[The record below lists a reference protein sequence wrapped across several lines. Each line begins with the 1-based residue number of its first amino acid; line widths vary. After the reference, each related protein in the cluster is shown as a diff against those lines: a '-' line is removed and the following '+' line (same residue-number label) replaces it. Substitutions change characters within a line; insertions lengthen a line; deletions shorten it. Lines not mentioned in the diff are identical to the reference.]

1 MSGSR
6 MDAIPPSQQA
16 LKEALGLSEEILRNI
31 ELNELPLARIA
42 LKASRLARLIND
54 LEMQKIMQFEASGY
68 PSTPEGV
75 PSEVFRLATIAG
87 RQFEQKDLK
96 DGEPKQFV
104 YLEPIGN
111 LEQVIGIADTAL
123 EAARDPDISVSSSN
137 PNQMVQL
144 PAGHDFERIEIRTG
158 ASQATT
164 RLSSRQAF
172 IYQYVLGKHYELK
185 YSGIADDV
193 FSRIRQRVDSS
204 IGETV
209 PDAVQKLSS
218 AYDNLRSTNPEDW
231 SNAVHSCRRIL
242 QGLADAV
249 CPPKEGRIVVINGKE
264 QPIKMGKDNY
274 INRIIAFVQDHSESE
289 RFRSI
294 VGSHLRFL
302 GDRLDSIFEA
312 AQKGSHAVIVN
323 QAEADRY
330 VVYTY
335 LIVGDV
341 LGLIT

>member
-1 MSGSR
+1 MEI
-6 MDAIPPSQQA
+6 IPPSQQA
-16 LKEALGLSEEILRNI
+16 LKEALDLSEEILRNI
-31 ELNELPLARIA
+31 ELNELPLANIA
-42 LKASRLARLIND
+42 LKASRLARLLND
-54 LEMQKIMQFEASGY
+54 LETQKIMQYESSGY
-68 PSTPEGV
+68 PSTPDGV
-75 PSEVFRLATIAG
+75 PLEVFRLATIAG
-87 RQFEQKDLK
+87 RQFEQKGPE
-96 DGEPKQFV
+96 DGEVKQLV
-104 YLEPIGN
+104 YLESIGN
-111 LEQVIGIADTAL
+111 LEQTIRIANAAL

-137 PNQMVQL
+137 PYQSVHL
-144 PAGHDFERIEIRTG
+144 PAGHDFERMGIKSE
-158 ASQATT
+158 ASRAMT

-185 YSGIADDV
+185 YSDIADDV
-193 FSRIRQRVDSS
+193 FSRIPQRVDSS

-249 CPPKEGRIVVINGKE
+249 CPPQEDRIVFINGKK
-264 QPIKMGKDNY
+264 QAIKMGKDNY

-302 GDRLDSIFEA
+302 GDRLDSTFEA

-335 LIVGDV
+335 LVVGDV
-341 LGLIT
+341 LSLIT

>member
-6 MDAIPPSQQA
+6 MDTIPPSQQA

-87 RQFEQKDLK
+87 RQFEQEDLG
-96 DGEPKQFV
+96 DGKIKQFA
-104 YLEPIGN
+104 YLESIGS
-111 LEQVIGIADTAL
+111 LEQDVAIADTAL

-144 PAGHDFERIEIRTG
+144 PAGHDFERIGIRTR

-242 QGLADAV
+242 QDLADAV
-249 CPPKEGRIVVINGKE
+249 CAPQEDRSVIINGGK
-264 QPIKMGKDNY
+264 QPIKMGKDKY
-274 INRIIAFVQDHSESE
+274 VNRIITFVQDHSESK
-289 RFRSI
+289 RFQSI

-302 GDRLDSIFEA
+302 GDRLDSIFKA

-335 LIVGDV
+335 LILGDV
-341 LGLIT
+341 LSLIT